1 MCSLCCNTNVDVS
14 VDAFAMATNSKI
26 VLLHDC
32 TDRSGYIAKGCAGG
46 RIMDHPQAVYC
57 FLNTGD
63 HFDVIEIIDDAPATV
78 KRLVEVGN
86 NVWKMKWTQSEVVQ
100 FVDIVDEKD
109 VVVEVLDDDDD
120 EAMPVA
126 HPACDLPA
134 VLYCG
139 CEECGLIVTHSKH
152 SCKSCGHPMSAMCV
166 EEEGYGSKGTCAACK
181 RLLDKIDLSSSSQ
194 SDDSS
199 DSDSESESPINS
211 QEVSSMTKK
220 LLSHVRIL
228 NI

>member
-1 MCSLCCNTNVDVS
+1 MCSLCCNSNVYVS

-86 NVWKMKWTQSEVVQ
+86 NVWKMKWT
-100 FVDIVDEKD
+100 DIVDEKD
-109 VVVEVLDDDDD
+109 VVVEDD
-120 EAMPVA
+120 AMPVA

-181 RLLDKIDLSSSSQ
+181 RLLDEIDLSSSSQ
-194 SDDSS
+194 SDDSN

-211 QEVSSMTKK
+211 QEVNSMTKK